1 LHLNRS
7 DFTLNFTAIVL
18 IEGESDPA

>member
-18 IEGESDPA
+18 IEGENDPA